1 MMISFVCELFILVFC
16 FFGSSIAT
24 AGEVAALNAKYL
36 YKLTSNHPGVVYL
49 YGSSHVF
56 LSNIPI
62 RMDQCVKDIYFK
74 TDHVYLEADQLA
86 IRSFLSASRNMVSNM
101 SSVAKYLDQPT
112 INLLAEKIFGKQGD
126 AVDRLLGMDALLLLN
141 LLTSNIPG
149 VSKLLGLPDYG
160 LDAEL
165 TMSARFLNKQ
175 LDYIETPEDQLRFFQ
190 MTPPEVYAAAITSVL
205 KLLRNESDAISYL
218 NQNISLTR
226 AAASGDEEAIVSEMK
241 FDGFDEYQK
250 YTITNRNGS
259 LAEKIVFR
267 LAENKDKTVF
277 IALGAAH
284 LAGEGSVVQRLK
296 AKGYTATRLCQ

>member
-1 MMISFVCELFILVFC
+1 M
-16 FFGSSIAT
+16 
-24 AGEVAALNAKYL
+24 
-36 YKLTSNHPGVVYL
+36 
-49 YGSSHVF
+49 
-56 LSNIPI
+56 
-62 RMDQCVKDIYFK
+62 
-74 TDHVYLEADQLA
+74 
-86 IRSFLSASRNMVSNM
+86 
-101 SSVAKYLDQPT
+101 
-112 INLLAEKIFGKQGD
+112 
-126 AVDRLLGMDALLLLN
+126 
-141 LLTSNIPG
+141 
-149 VSKLLGLPDYG
+149 SKLKTRILI
-160 LDAEL
+160 
-165 TMSARFLNKQ
+165 LN
-175 LDYIETPEDQLRFFQ
+175 IIF
-190 MTPPEVYAAAITSVL
+190 SHL
-205 KLLRNESDAISYL
+205 KYVFNLFALAYL